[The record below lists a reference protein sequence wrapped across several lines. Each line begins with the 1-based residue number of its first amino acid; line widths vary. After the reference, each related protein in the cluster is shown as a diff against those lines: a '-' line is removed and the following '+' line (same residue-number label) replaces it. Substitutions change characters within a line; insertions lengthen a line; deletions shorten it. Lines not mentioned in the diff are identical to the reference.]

1 MHIQDF
7 FQNFLK
13 LFLIRLYGN
22 CTINLIAHDM
32 SPLRRPRTLH
42 HAALRSHQLL
52 PNPPLTPAPPTPV
65 VAFEEPLHRV
75 RGSATAPAA
84 ATPP

>member
-13 LFLIRLYGN
+13 LFLVGLYDN

-32 SPLRRPRTLH
+32 SPGISFTVHLPGD
-42 HAALRSHQLL
+42 RSIGY
-52 PNPPLTPAPPTPV
+52 
-65 VAFEEPLHRV
+65 V
-75 RGSATAPAA
+75 RLGLGRAA
-84 ATPP
+84 A